1 MLRDPELSA
10 ILDQAARNLNS
21 LELLVRTSGGDD
33 DLGAISPLRQR
44 LEALRIAY
52 RNETNALTRQVI
64 ERAIDRRVT
73 MDRRRRAKR
82 RMA

>member
-21 LELLVRTSGGDD
+21 LELLVRKSGED
-33 DLGAISPLRQR
+33 DLSAISPLRHR
-44 LEALRIAY
+44 LEALQIAY

-64 ERAIDRRVT
+64 ARAIDRRVT
-73 MDRRRRAKR
+73 SDRRRGATKR
-82 RMA
+82 TA

>member
-21 LELLVRTSGGDD
+21 LELLLRKSGED
-33 DLGAISPLRQR
+33 DLSAVSPLRHQ
-44 LEALRIAY
+44 LEALQIAY

-64 ERAIDRRVT
+64 ARAIDRRVT
-73 MDRRRRAKR
+73 SDSRRRATKR
-82 RMA
+82 TA